1 MEKVSP
7 PPSNPNGE
15 RPTRVS
21 DVSDTAGK
29 VRLLPALALVVASM
43 IGTGVFTSLG
53 FQVRDLPS
61 GPAILLLWLL
71 GGLLALCGAFSYA
84 ELIGAVTRS
93 GGEYRF
99 LSRLFHPSLGWA
111 AGLLSLVIGFAA
123 PAALAALALGSYAH
137 RACDAL
143 PARGVAA
150 AALGIATLAHLRSV
164 RTSARFQT
172 ITTLLK
178 LALIVGFIIAAFV
191 SPGHGDIRWT
201 PVWREDFRL
210 VMQPPFAVSLLFV
223 FYAYSGWNAA
233 VYIADEVEHARRT
246 IMLALVGG
254 TLLVTT
260 LYLLLNAAFLKAS
273 PIDELAGVVE
283 VGHVAVQSLY
293 GPRAAIGFSALLSVG
308 LLATVSALVWAGPR
322 VLAAIGRDLPALGAL
337 AVLNRGGVPV
347 RATLLVAGL
356 ALGFVAI
363 GNFEKILT
371 FTQSGLT
378 LCSMLTVA
386 GVFRVR
392 YLKLSPA
399 GAFRCPWYPLP
410 PLVFIAMSLAV
421 LGWSLVGSPLATAA
435 GFATCFLA
443 WALYFPLAKLQ
454 SRP

>member
-1 MEKVSP
+1 MV
-7 PPSNPNGE
+7 
-15 RPTRVS
+15 
-21 DVSDTAGK
+21 
-29 VRLLPALALVVASM
+29 
-43 IGTGVFTSLG
+43 GTGVFTSLG

-150 AALGIATLAHLRSV
+150 VALGIATLGHLRSV
-164 RTSARFQT
+164 QTSARFQT
-172 ITTLLK
+172 VTTLLK
-178 LALIVGFIIAAFV
+178 LALIGGLIVAAFATT
-191 SPGHGDIRWT
+191 GHGDIRWR
-201 PVWREDFRL
+201 PVWREDLRL
-210 VMQPPFAVSLLFV
+210 VLQPSFAVSLLFV

-254 TLLVTT
+254 TLLVTA
-260 LYLLLNAAFLKAS
+260 LYLLMNAAFLKAA
-273 PIDELAGVVE
+273 PVGELAGVVE
-283 VGHVAVQSLY
+283 VGHVAVQALY
-293 GPRAAIGFSALLSVG
+293 GPQAAVGFSVLLSVG

-322 VLAAIGRDLPALGAL
+322 VLAAIGGDLPALGGL
-337 AVLNRGGVPV
+337 AVLNRGGVPA

-363 GNFEKILT
+363 GDFEKILT

-378 LCSMLTVA
+378 LCSLLTVA

-392 YLKLSPA
+392 QLKLSPA

-435 GFATCFLA
+435 GFATCLLA
-443 WALYFPLAKLQ
+443 WVLYFPLAKLQ